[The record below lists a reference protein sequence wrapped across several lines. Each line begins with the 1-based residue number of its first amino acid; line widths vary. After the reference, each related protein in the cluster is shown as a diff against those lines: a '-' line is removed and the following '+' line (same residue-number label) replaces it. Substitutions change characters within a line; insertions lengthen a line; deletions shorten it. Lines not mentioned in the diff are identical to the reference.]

1 MIPRTPRERLAAVLW
16 LVLAIFIGNGI
27 YDVLVAR
34 GIKEVLYQQALS
46 EAAAGPAVPLAAM
59 MRTTVHHATAVGLLW
74 AGMILGVGVATIRL
88 VRSSDPSKPP
98 DPSVP
103 PDLKV
108 GPTDEESCRPEAGVT
123 CNRV

>member
-1 MIPRTPRERLAAVLW
+1 MIPRTPGERRAAVLW
-16 LVLAIFIGNGI
+16 VVLAVFIGNGI

-59 MRTTVHHATAVGLLW
+59 MRTTVHHATEVGLLW

-88 VRSSDPSKPP
+88 VRPSDTSKH
-98 DPSVP
+98 
-103 PDLKV
+103 
-108 GPTDEESCRPEAGVT
+108 A
-123 CNRV
+123 

>member
-1 MIPRTPRERLAAVLW
+1 VIPRTPRERLAAVLW

-88 VRSSDPSKPP
+88 VRSSD
-98 DPSVP
+98 
-103 PDLKV
+103 
-108 GPTDEESCRPEAGVT
+108 RA
-123 CNRV
+123 

>member
-46 EAAAGPAVPLAAM
+46 EAVAGPAVPLAAM

-74 AGMILGVGVATIRL
+74 AGMILAVGMATHRL
-88 VRSSDPSKPP
+88 
-98 DPSVP
+98 
-103 PDLKV
+103 L
-108 GPTDEESCRPEAGVT
+108 RPAE
-123 CNRV
+123 R